1 MSKSFSL
8 GKVSFFTPPYKEMYE
23 KWGIFLLYNIQN
35 VPLMACTNLSVEQQ
49 SDRVQD
55 RLRISNTIEFD

>member
-8 GKVSFFTPPYKEMYE
+8 GKVSFFTPPHKEIYE
-23 KWGIFLLYNIQN
+23 EWGFFLLYNIQN

-49 SDRVQD
+49 SD
-55 RLRISNTIEFD
+55 